1 MESSNLIARQLQKE
15 AIILQRKKRKQ
26 RLIKFFIICGLLIL
40 IILGLAFYF
49 SPLSKIVS
57 INVHEGN
64 IYSKKD
70 LENSLIL
77 KTNDSLLFI
86 DKNKIFSKDLAFI
99 DSVNIKVDFFKRSI
113 DINVNEKEIIGYF
126 LTSKINVFSLDGS
139 ITIIDDNKTSLIA
152 NKVRVSNFDKNTLLK
167 LIDSI
172 KNSDPIL
179 YSNISEIILE
189 PKSYDES
196 YLKLI
201 MQDGVIVYTSIHSFE
216 SLKINLYKDMLNL
229 LSDDYRCIK
238 YDVFMKNA
246 YAFKCPTK

>member
-1 MESSNLIARQLQKE
+1 MESSNLIAKQLQKE
-15 AIILQRKKRKQ
+15 AIILQQKKRKQ
-26 RLIKFFIICGLLIL
+26 RLIKFFIIFGLLIL
-40 IILGLAFYF
+40 IILGLAFHF
-49 SPLSKIVS
+49 SSFSKIAS
-57 INVHEGN
+57 INIHEGN
-64 IYSKKD
+64 IYSKNE
-70 LENSLIL
+70 LENSLLL
-77 KTNDSLLFI
+77 KKNDSLLFV
-86 DKNKIFSKDLAFI
+86 DKNKIFNKDLAFI
-99 DSVNIKVDFFKRSI
+99 DSVNVKVDFFKRSV
-113 DINVNEKEIIGYF
+113 DINIKEKEVIGYF

-139 ITIIDDNKTSLIA
+139 IAIIDDNKTALIA

-172 KNSDPIL
+172 KNSDPIF
-179 YSNISEIILE
+179 YNNISEIILD

-229 LSDDYRCIK
+229 LSDEYRCIK